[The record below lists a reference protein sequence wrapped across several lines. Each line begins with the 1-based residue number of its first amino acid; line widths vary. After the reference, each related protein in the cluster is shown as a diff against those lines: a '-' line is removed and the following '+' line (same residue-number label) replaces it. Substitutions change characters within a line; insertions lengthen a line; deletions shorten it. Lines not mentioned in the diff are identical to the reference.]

1 MREIVDA
8 IMPIIA
14 FLVVCALF
22 SIPAIWGMVVST
34 SLLGHLSQLLKKK
47 KTVELDILVRL
58 CGVKNCLKMLT
69 YFMYAPLFRQFL
81 PS

>member
-14 FLVVCALF
+14 LLVVCALF

-34 SLLGHLSQLLKKK
+34 SLMGHLSQLLKKK
-47 KTVELDILVRL
+47 KDHQS
-58 CGVKNCLKMLT
+58 LK
-69 YFMYAPLFRQFL
+69 RNR
-81 PS
+81 

>member
-34 SLLGHLSQLLKKK
+34 SSPVSIRRAEHIK
-47 KTVELDILVRL
+47 LVI
-58 CGVKNCLKMLT
+58 
-69 YFMYAPLFRQFL
+69 Q
-81 PS
+81 

>member
-14 FLVVCALF
+14 LVVCALF

-47 KTVELDILVRL
+47 KDR
-58 CGVKNCLKMLT
+58 
-69 YFMYAPLFRQFL
+69 
-81 PS
+81 

>member
-34 SLLGHLSQLLKKK
+34 SLLGHLSQLLKNFVLFFCCIFGGKIFFLTFEAKK
-47 KTVELDILVRL
+47 GIT
-58 CGVKNCLKMLT
+58 
-69 YFMYAPLFRQFL
+69 
-81 PS
+81 

>member
-34 SLLGHLSQLLKKK
+34 SLFTTLIHKLL
-47 KTVELDILVRL
+47 
-58 CGVKNCLKMLT
+58 
-69 YFMYAPLFRQFL
+69 FLFKD
-81 PS
+81 

>member
-34 SLLGHLSQLLKKK
+34 SLLGHLSHSSSASLKTASKK
-47 KTVELDILVRL
+47 KTVSL
-58 CGVKNCLKMLT
+58 
-69 YFMYAPLFRQFL
+69 
-81 PS
+81 